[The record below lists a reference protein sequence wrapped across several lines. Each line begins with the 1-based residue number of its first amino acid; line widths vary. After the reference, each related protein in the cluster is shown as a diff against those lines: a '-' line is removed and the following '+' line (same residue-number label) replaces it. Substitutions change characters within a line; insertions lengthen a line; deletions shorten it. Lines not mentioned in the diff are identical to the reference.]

1 MRVELARRLLS
12 RLQPNQ
18 IGIVYNLQLM
28 NTDNNRDD
36 AGKNSIESSILKQEE
51 RTDRNL
57 YREFGLSALA
67 GLSAFFSAV
76 LTTVVESNSAWRPFW
91 LVVCIVSL
99 LCAIGLIVQGAR
111 KFDGRP

>member
-36 AGKNSIESSILKQEE
+36 AGKNSIESSILKQDE

-57 YREFGLSALA
+57 FREFALA
-67 GLSAFFSAV
+67 AIAGLFAFLSAV
-76 LTTVVESNSAWRPFW
+76 LTTVVEGHNPWRPFW
-91 LVVCIVSL
+91 LAVCIVCL
-99 LCAIGLIVQGAR
+99 LSASGLIAQGAR
-111 KFDGRP
+111 KFDGKP